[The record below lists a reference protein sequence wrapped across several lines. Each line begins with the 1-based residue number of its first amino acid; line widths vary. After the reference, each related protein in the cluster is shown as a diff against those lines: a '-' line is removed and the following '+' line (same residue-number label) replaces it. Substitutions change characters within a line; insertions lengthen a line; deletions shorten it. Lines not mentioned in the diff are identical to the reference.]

1 MFTVYA
7 IKSTTHNFIYV
18 GMTENLEERLSRH
31 NNGYVQSTKNFRPFT
46 LIHQEQAVD
55 GTQAR
60 IREKFLKSGKGRE
73 FIKKLDIKPCKVAK
87 SIGAGSP

>member
-7 IKSTTHNFIYV
+7 IKSNSHNLIYV

-31 NNGYVQSTKNFRPFT
+31 NNGYVKSTKNFRPFT
-46 LIHQEQAVD
+46 LIYQEQAAD

-60 IREKFLKSGKGRE
+60 IREKF
-73 FIKKLDIKPCKVAK
+73 FKK
-87 SIGAGSP
+87 